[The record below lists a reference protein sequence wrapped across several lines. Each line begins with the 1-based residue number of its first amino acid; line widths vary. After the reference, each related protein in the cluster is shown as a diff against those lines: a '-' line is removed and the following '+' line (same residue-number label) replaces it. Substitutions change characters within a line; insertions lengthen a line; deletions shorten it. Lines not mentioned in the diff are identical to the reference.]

1 MKKSSNKPKQ
11 PEPKRQLEPKRQPEK
26 APEAQKTPTQDSLP
40 PPLALPDT
48 QSVILDEL
56 IYLRQMMISH
66 FDQMDKRI
74 NDLENTMDA
83 MFDEVQEICVTV
95 DSY

>member
-83 MFDEVQEICVTV
+83 MFDEVQEICVMV
-95 DSY
+95 DSC